1 MKWGCSFIHRGTSS
15 EIISPLL
22 QNAKLKQELVRS
34 EFILYCKM
42 QIERGWSDSQLLQNA
57 DWSEEEEEKVAVVA
71 ATAAAASVCA
81 EIFGVVAGT
90 WVSRFWGRD

>member
-42 QIERGWSDSQLLQNA
+42 KIERGWSDPNSQLLQIA
-57 DWSEEEEEKVAVVA
+57 DWSEEEEAEKVAVVA
-71 ATAAAASVCA
+71 AASVCA
-81 EIFGVVAGT
+81 VIFGVVAGT

>member
-1 MKWGCSFIHRGTSS
+1 M
-15 EIISPLL
+15 

-42 QIERGWSDSQLLQNA
+42 QIERGWSDPNSQLLQNA
-57 DWSEEEEEKVAVVA
+57 DWSEEEEEKEKVAVVVA
-71 ATAAAASVCA
+71 AAAAAASVCA
-81 EIFGVVAGT
+81 VIFGMVAGT